1 MTVWMVQMANSGQ
14 IQQMLKTILIWSST
28 IVIPASVIPKLEL
41 FSNEIRSV
49 LVCAGIKQAKYEW
62 SIFDQMLCIFNV
74 SRIELHTEHEKL
86 KIWRLNNCN
95 FMLNWRLLL
104 TPRPATPL
112 TQTHQS
118 QICWN
123 CSWSVHI
130 NQGVH
135 ARLCGAAWL
144 YWQPHTRLYLCGST
158 AAVSPLSRTE
168 EKPSPR
174 LARYGGV
181 AAL

>member
-1 MTVWMVQMANSGQ
+1 MLKIFRYLDIKICLNFLHNFTTFLVMANSGPN
-14 IQQMLKTILIWSST
+14 QQMLKTILIWSST

-104 TPRPATPL
+104 TPRPATPRP
-112 TQTHQS
+112 
-118 QICWN
+118 
-123 CSWSVHI
+123 
-130 NQGVH
+130 
-135 ARLCGAAWL
+135 ARSHRHTKVKFVGIAAEA
-144 YWQPHTRLYLCGST
+144 ST
-158 AAVSPLSRTE
+158 
-168 EKPSPR
+168 
-174 LARYGGV
+174 
-181 AAL
+181 

>member
-1 MTVWMVQMANSGQ
+1 
-14 IQQMLKTILIWSST
+14 MLKIFRYLDIKICLNFLQNFTTFLVPTNVEDNSNLILYNCNPRTS
-28 IVIPASVIPKLEL
+28 SVIPKLEL

-104 TPRPATPL
+104 TPRPATPRP
-112 TQTHQS
+112 
-118 QICWN
+118 
-123 CSWSVHI
+123 
-130 NQGVH
+130 
-135 ARLCGAAWL
+135 ARSHRHTKVKFVGIAAEA
-144 YWQPHTRLYLCGST
+144 ST
-158 AAVSPLSRTE
+158 
-168 EKPSPR
+168 
-174 LARYGGV
+174 
-181 AAL
+181 